1 MPNNVDERVVRMQ
14 FDNSRFEKNV
24 QQSLSTIDK
33 LKKALKL
40 EKAAEGFEAIDKAAN
55 RMNFK
60 GLNDSISQ
68 VHANFSLL
76 DVTVLKIFDRI
87 ADSALNLGKKIVNAL
102 AVEPI
107 TTGFQEYETKMN
119 SIQVI
124 AANTG
129 ALNQDAANSAK
140 AMAESLE
147 AVNKIWFGP
156 NIYGNGKAR
165 VDALAAAGL
174 DYGTVQS
181 MVNKLAYGTYKSMD
195 DFNDEIAKSSG
206 TTVEHIEEVLDNLN
220 LYADKTIY
228 NFTQMTQAI
237 GQFTT
242 AGIDV
247 DTSAR
252 SVKGIAN
259 LAAYV
264 GAPASDASRSMFQLS
279 QALATGRV
287 RLQDWMS
294 LEHTAGMGGK
304 TFQDALKATAEHLME
319 VDDSYRAVIEDAG
332 YGSIEELVMDQGSF
346 RESLAQNWLTTDVL
360 SETLAK
366 FAGDFDEA
374 YWKDLGYSDEAVKEI
389 MDLGT
394 VATDAATKVRTF
406 TQMWDA
412 LKEAAQ
418 SGWTETWQYIVGGFT
433 DAPKLWTA
441 VNNAITGIID
451 PFNEARNEAL
461 KFWYSAKIGGRSTWF
476 DAIEKT
482 NFVLDENGE
491 KIAKVNENG
500 EALKDTYGNIVYET
514 EKVTEYSGILV
525 DIWDSL
531 AEIVEPIKEAFNEVF
546 PMNLRKSLLDFTLKV
561 KDMTTQLYISD
572 KHLPTIKAAFTAIF
586 KVVKIGLTVFKGF
599 TKVAG
604 SVIKAVI
611 TIADKLFTVTDAMVG
626 TEDETD
632 KLGIIMDAIG
642 GIFDNVAGFIENLAD
657 KFEASETVINIVK
670 GLLDGLVG
678 GFRIGLAIFEAV
690 GKVIGHLI
698 EAILPAGSAFGDAAE
713 GAMDF
718 IKNTMDVETI
728 ISWIDGAAD
737 SINNFIDN
745 FGANFKKAISTFA
758 DWVRDT
764 TGLDLYTMW
773 DQLVNTINTVKTAIT
788 ELSNTDISNVTNLFK
803 DTDKSKSLFENITT
817 VFSNLKTAATNV
829 KDTSDAVG
837 ELSTTIK
844 NVPSDAEDILKKVG
858 DGIAKIFGKLSLGD
872 VTGIVSA
879 LGLTL
884 SVIEGFKAIQNVK
897 KVTDVIFDIK
907 DGIVDTL
914 ETVGAAFGD
923 VRKFLKSQMIINV
936 ALAIGILALA
946 LTALA
951 YVPEDQLGR
960 ALGSVIMLMVT
971 LNSVMSGMT
980 KAMAAVASK
989 SVAGTMFA
997 IAASVL
1003 MIAGAIALLGSMKTD
1018 ELGPGLAAMYVII
1031 GAFKLLFKGMAS
1043 MPLQNMENVGN
1054 NIFKISLAIGGLIL
1068 AIGMLSKDGKSLSDF
1083 FPAMAVVTAMVSL
1096 IAGLVVVLS
1105 KFPIGQLQGVGATM
1119 MLIAVAIDI
1128 MIGGFVGLV
1137 AAADMAKEGSMKS
1150 AIGAMI
1156 TIMSGV
1162 ILMLATM
1169 IGITALAKT
1178 TKIGSIGLIMMAI
1191 GATIDAMVG
1200 ALAGLVILHNRY
1212 GENTMDEAILD
1223 IIQLSGIVGAFMLLA
1238 TLCTSLG
1245 GRLGGLIVLGGA
1257 MAIITTTI
1265 YAFAGLVATLGQL
1278 DDTSLKKGLTTI
1290 TAIGGIV
1297 AALIVIFGIMSAI
1310 AAPRGLNVAANFN
1323 ISSFALNFLIFAGAL
1338 LATAAAVWV
1347 FVDAAK
1353 RLYSLIQQI
1362 GSNGSEVLTNFF
1374 DSIFDPQVMNSAMNA
1389 FLNFMDQMIIDV
1401 PFITAKIGAFLGVIA
1416 ASTLTMLGPFIA
1428 FLLQS
1433 LVDILRVTADN
1444 IGPVVV
1450 ELVRLIAAIIEALA
1464 VAVEDNQE
1472 TLAEGI
1478 VHLLEALWGLLI
1490 ATLGK
1495 LWMKWEESDAYKA
1508 LENFGAWVYDA
1519 IDSAGTWLLKA
1530 LETID
1535 GWIAIG
1541 LYWLF
1546 HWPEE
1551 LGNLI
1556 AEFFTCL
1563 VTDLGKWLW
1572 GILTSVWAWILDLWD
1587 SIKLGQQAIRDYIIE
1602 KIDNLVTDIKT
1613 KIEDFKNAGK
1623 DLIHGFFLGF
1633 TDEDEANKMTDAVSS
1648 FVDGVKNIIVGPL
1661 GFIMG
1666 SPSHW
1671 AEEQGQLVM
1680 EGFKNGIN
1688 ESAPDAETSMSEA
1701 KDKMQ
1706 AQVEECHNNAQSL
1719 FDQKFKMPEIDT
1731 SAFTQSMAQ
1740 LPQPEIDTSNMYN
1753 FADVLS
1759 QYEAEEDPTM
1769 TITPVLD
1776 MDNLQYEDYAGGF
1789 DFGSMFGDGTS
1800 AFSLDT
1806 TNSLAN
1812 MDAYDF
1818 ESMMAESQ
1826 PEPYDDTN
1834 VINAIAQLNE
1844 RLNEMARGFA
1854 DTDVRLDTG
1863 VLVGELVGP
1872 MDQALGQR
1880 ATRTRRG
1887 G

>member
-1 MPNNVDERVVRMQ
+1 MPNNVDERIVRMQ

-24 QQSLSTIDK
+24 KESLSTIDK

-40 EKAAEGFEAIDKAAN
+40 DKAAEGFDSIEKAAN
-55 RMNFK
+55 HISFK
-60 GLNDSISQ
+60 GLNDGISQ

-87 ADSALNLGKKIVNAL
+87 ADSAVTLGKNIVKAL
-102 AVEPI
+102 AVDPI

-129 ALNQDAANSAK
+129 ALNQDAADSAK
-140 AMAESLE
+140 SMAESLE

-156 NIYGNGKAR
+156 NVYGNGQAR

-181 MVNKLAYGTYKSMD
+181 MVNKLANGTAKSMD

-332 YGSIEELVMDQGSF
+332 YGSIDELIMDQGSF

-389 MDLGT
+389 MDLGA

-441 VNNAITGIID
+441 INNAITGIID
-451 PFNEARNEAL
+451 PFNNARNEAL

-491 KIAKVNENG
+491 KIAKVNDDG
-500 EALKDTYGNIVYET
+500 EVLKDTYGNIVYET

-525 DIWDSL
+525 DVWDSL

-546 PMNLRKSLLDFTLKV
+546 PMNLRRSLLDFTLKV

-599 TKVAG
+599 AKVAG

-632 KLGIIMDAIG
+632 KLGIVMDTIG
-642 GIFDNVAGFIENLAD
+642 GIFDNVAGFVENLAD

-670 GLLDGLVG
+670 GLWDGLVG

-690 GKVIGHLI
+690 GKVFGRLI
-698 EAILPAGSAFGDAAE
+698 EKILPAGSAFGDAAE

-718 IKNTMDVETI
+718 VKNTMDVETI
-728 ISWIDGAAD
+728 IGWIDGAAD

-745 FGANFKKAISTFA
+745 FGANFQKVTGVFA
-758 DWVRDT
+758 EWVKET
-764 TGLDLYTMW
+764 TGVDLGAVW
-773 DQLVNTINTVKTAIT
+773 DWMLGLVDNVKSSLTDMGGINFDNIK
-788 ELSNTDISNVTNLFK
+788 ELFAGLKDSSPMISNLMDFV
-803 DTDKSKSLFENITT
+803 DK
-817 VFSNLKTAATNV
+817 LKTGADTANSIPDKLTEAKKQVKGIKTEVNGIKSFGLTSIFSGVGDKFSEALDNLSIGDLAGAAT
-829 KDTSDAVG
+829 SIG
-837 ELSTTIK
+837 L
-844 NVPSDAEDILKKVG
+844 
-858 DGIAKIFGKLSLGD
+858 
-872 VTGIVSA
+872 A
-879 LGLTL
+879 LT
-884 SVIEGFKAIQNVK
+884 VIEGFTAVQNFSK
-897 KVTDVIFDIK
+897 ITKGLLDIK
-907 DGIVDTL
+907 TGIVDTI
-914 ETVGAAFGD
+914 TAVGDAFGD
-923 VRKFLKSQMIINV
+923 VRKFMKSQMIINV

-951 YVPEDQLGR
+951 YVPEDKLGR
-960 ALGSVIMLMVT
+960 ALGTIIVLFTT
-971 LNSVMSGMT
+971 LRSVMTGLMKT
-980 KAMAAVASK
+980 VAMLSIK
-989 SVAGTMFA
+989 SVGGTMLA
-997 IAASVL
+997 IAASIL
-1003 MIAGAIALLGSMKTD
+1003 MVVGAIAILGSMETD
-1018 ELGPGLAAMYVII
+1018 KLGPGLAAIYVIM
-1031 GAFKLLFKGMAS
+1031 GAFRFLFKSLAD
-1043 MPLQNMENVGN
+1043 MPLQNMENIGN
-1054 NIFKISLAIGGLIL
+1054 NIFKIALAVGGLIL
-1068 AIGMLSKDGKSLSDF
+1068 AVGYLGKLSAKGADLTS
-1083 FPAMAVVTAMVSL
+1083 ATIV
-1096 IAGLVVVLS
+1096 
-1105 KFPIGQLQGVGATM
+1105 VGAM
-1119 MLIAVAIDI
+1119 MSMVLALIYALNKLPEGRLAGIGGTILLIAVAIDI
-1128 MIGGFVGLV
+1128 MVAGFAGLV
-1137 AAADMAKEGSMKS
+1137 TAASLAKPGAVNDAIKSMAAIMIGVLAMLGVMTLMMAK
-1150 AIGAMI
+1150 
-1156 TIMSGV
+1156 
-1162 ILMLATM
+1162 
-1169 IGITALAKT
+1169 AKT
-1178 TKIGSIGLIMMAI
+1178 TKIGGVSLVMMAI
-1191 GATIDAMVG
+1191 SGAILAMVG
-1200 ALAGLVILHNRY
+1200 AIAILTKLHKNSNGNVDKAFITLLELSGLVAGFL
-1212 GENTMDEAILD
+1212 
-1223 IIQLSGIVGAFMLLA
+1223 LLA
-1238 TLCTSLG
+1238 AACATFG
-1245 GRLGGLIVLGGA
+1245 GRISGLIVMGSLIG
-1257 MAIITTTI
+1257 IITATM
-1265 YAFAGLVATLGQL
+1265 YAFVGLVASLSQIDKTELDNGVETLQNV
-1278 DDTSLKKGLTTI
+1278 
-1290 TAIGGIV
+1290 AIIV
-1297 AALIVIFGIMSAI
+1297 GVLIGALIVLSNLTSA
-1310 AAPRGLNVAANFN
+1310 RGKGLKVNLALN
-1323 ISSFALNFLIFAGAL
+1323 ISSFAVNFLIFAGAL

-1347 FVDAAK
+1347 FVDAAQK
-1353 RLYSLIQQI
+1353 LYKLVQQI
-1362 GSNGSEVLTNFF
+1362 GDGGGDVFVNFFNSLFNKEVLDAGMT
-1374 DSIFDPQVMNSAMNA
+1374 A
-1389 FLNFMDQMIIDV
+1389 FLNFMDALIVNV
-1401 PFITAKIGAFLGVIA
+1401 PTILDKIGKLIGVI
-1416 ASTLTMLGPFIA
+1416 TMGTINLLAPFVVSVLAGLAGVLKQINEEA
-1428 FLLQS
+1428 L
-1433 LVDILRVTADN
+1433 A
-1444 IGPVVV
+1444 PVLV
-1450 ELVRLIAAIIEALA
+1450 ELVRVIGLLIDGTGKAIEENEDALSDA
-1464 VAVEDNQE
+1464 V
-1472 TLAEGI
+1472 
-1478 VHLLEALWGLLI
+1478 VHLLSALWNLLV
-1490 ATLGK
+1490 ATLSK

-1519 IDSAGTWLLKA
+1519 LHGVWEWIKSAIASAGEWLEKAFTLIGALIGGATFAWWLKIYA
-1530 LETID
+1530 AAVNIYNTIVSAITEAYD
-1535 GWIAIG
+1535 WIV
-1541 LYWLF
+1541 
-1546 HWPEE
+1546 
-1551 LGNLI
+1551 N
-1556 AEFFTCL
+1556 
-1563 VTDLGKWLW
+1563 
-1572 GILTSVWAWILDLWD
+1572 
-1587 SIKLGQQAIRDYIIE
+1587 
-1602 KIDNLVTDIKT
+1602 KIDNLVSDIRD

-1633 TDEDEANKMTDAVSS
+1633 TDEDEASKMTDAVSS
-1648 FVDGVKNIIVGPL
+1648 FVDGIKNIIVGPL
-1661 GFIMG
+1661 GFIIK

-1671 AEEQGQLVM
+1671 AEEQGQMVM
-1680 EGFKNGIN
+1680 EGFKKGVE
-1688 ESAPDAETSMSEA
+1688 ESGPEAEASVSNV
-1701 KDKMQ
+1701 KDNMK
-1706 AQVEECHNNAQSL
+1706 AQVEDMRNNTQSL

-1731 SAFTQSMAQ
+1731 SAFTESMAQ

-1759 QYEAEEDPTM
+1759 QYEAEENPTM

-1776 MDNLQYEDYAGGF
+1776 MDNLQYEDYAGGY
-1789 DFGSMFGDGTS
+1789 DFGSMFGDSTS

-1818 ESMMAESQ
+1818 ESMMAENQ

-1834 VINAIAQLNE
+1834 VINAITQLNE
-1844 RLNEMARGFA
+1844 RLDEMARGFA

>member
-1 MPNNVDERVVRMQ
+1 MSNNVDERVVRMQ

-40 EKAAEGFEAIDKAAN
+40 EKAAEGFDSIEKAAN
-55 RMNFK
+55 HISFK
-60 GLNDSISQ
+60 GLNDGISQ

-87 ADSALNLGKKIVNAL
+87 ADSAINLGKNIVKAL
-102 AVEPI
+102 AVDPI

-129 ALNQDAANSAK
+129 ALNQDAADSAK
-140 AMAESLE
+140 SMAESLE

-156 NIYGNGKAR
+156 NVYGNGQAR

-181 MVNKLAYGTYKSMD
+181 MVNKLANGTAKSMD

-461 KFWYSAKIGGRSTWF
+461 KFWYSADYGGRRTWF
-476 DAIEKT
+476 DVIEQT
-482 NFVLDENGE
+482 NYILDENGK
-491 KIAKVNENG
+491 KIAKVNEDG
-500 EALKDTYGNIVYET
+500 EVLKDTYGKVIYET
-514 EKVTEYSGILV
+514 ETVSKTTGILAN
-525 DIWDSL
+525 IWRGL
-531 AEIVEPIKEAFNEVF
+531 GEIVEPIKSAFEEVF
-546 PMNLRKSLLDFTLKV
+546 PIDLRKVLIDFTIKMRELSEQFV
-561 KDMTTQLYISD
+561 KSD

-586 KVVKIGLTVFKGF
+586 KVVKIGLTIFKGF
-599 TKVAG
+599 AKVAG
-604 SVIKAVI
+604 AVIKAVI

-632 KLGIIMDAIG
+632 QLSVVMDTIG
-642 GIFDNVAGFIENLAD
+642 GIFDKVAGFVENLAD

-670 GLLDGLVG
+670 GLWDGLVG

-690 GKVIGHLI
+690 GKVFGHLI
-698 EAILPAGSAFGDAAE
+698 EKILPAGSAFGDAAE

-718 IKNTMDVETI
+718 VKNTMDVETI
-728 ISWIDGAAD
+728 IGWIDGAAD

-745 FGANFKKAISTFA
+745 FGENFHKVVDVFA
-758 DWVRDT
+758 EWVKET
-764 TGLDLYTMW
+764 TGVDLGAVW
-773 DQLVNTINTVKTAIT
+773 DWMLGIVDNVKTSLTDMGGINFDNIK
-788 ELSNTDISNVTNLFK
+788 ELFAGLKDSSPMISNLMDFV
-803 DTDKSKSLFENITT
+803 DK
-817 VFSNLKTAATNV
+817 LKTGADTANSIPDKLTEAKKQVKGIKTEVNGIKSFGLTSIFSGVGDKFSEALDNLSIGDLAGAAT
-829 KDTSDAVG
+829 SIG
-837 ELSTTIK
+837 L
-844 NVPSDAEDILKKVG
+844 
-858 DGIAKIFGKLSLGD
+858 
-872 VTGIVSA
+872 A
-879 LGLTL
+879 LT
-884 SVIEGFKAIQNVK
+884 VIEGFTAVQNFSK
-897 KVTDVIFDIK
+897 ITKGLLDIK
-907 DGIVDTL
+907 TGIVDTI
-914 ETVGAAFGD
+914 TAVGDAFGD
-923 VRKFLKSQMIINV
+923 VRKFMKSQMIINV
-936 ALAIGILALA
+936 ALAIGILALS

-1068 AIGMLSKDGKSLSDF
+1068 AVGYLGKLSAEGADLESAALVVVS
-1083 FPAMAVVTAMVSL
+1083 MAAI
-1096 IAGLVVVLS
+1096 IAGLIFMLS
-1105 KFPIGQLQGVGATM
+1105 KFPIGELKGIGTTIL
-1119 MLIAVAIDI
+1119 LIAVAIDI
-1128 MIGGFVGLV
+1128 MVGGLTGLV
-1137 AAADMAKEGSMKS
+1137 AAASLAKEGAMES
-1150 AIGAMI
+1150 AINGMVALIGGVVAMLLV
-1156 TIMSGV
+1156 M
-1162 ILMLATM
+1162 M
-1169 IGITALAKT
+1169 GITHYANT
-1178 TKIGSIGLIMMAI
+1178 TKIGSIGFVMVAI
-1191 GATIDAMVG
+1191 GTTINAMVG
-1200 ALAGLVILHNRY
+1200 ALALLAHLHSKY
-1212 GENTMDEAILD
+1212 GDGMADAMLD
-1223 IIQLSGIVGAFMLLA
+1223 LAALSTIVGVFMLVAVACSKLKG
-1238 TLCTSLG
+1238 SI
-1245 GRLGGLIVLGGA
+1245 GGLIVMGGA
-1257 MAIITTTI
+1257 MAIITTTL
-1265 YAFAGLVATLGQL
+1265 YAFAGIVATLGQL
-1278 DDTSLKKGLTTI
+1278 DDTAIERGKKALWSLVI
-1290 TAIGGIV
+1290 AIGVLMTVFG
-1297 AALIVIFGIMSAI
+1297 LISML
-1310 AAPRGLNVAANFN
+1310 AAPKGINVVAKFN

-1362 GSNGSEVLTNFF
+1362 GSNGGEVLVNFF
-1374 DSIFDPQVMNSAMNA
+1374 DSMFDPQVLNSAMNA
-1389 FLNFMDQMIIDV
+1389 FLNFMDQMIINV
-1401 PFITAKIGAFLGVIA
+1401 PYITAKIGAFLGVIA

-1478 VHLLEALWGLLI
+1478 VHLLSALGSLLV
-1490 ATLGK
+1490 ATLKK
-1495 LWMKWEESDAYKA
+1495 LWAAWEQSEVYAA
-1508 LENFGAWVYDA
+1508 LENFGAWLYDA
-1519 IDSAGTWLLKA
+1519 LNGAWEWLKSAIPKA
-1530 LETID
+1530 F
-1535 GWIAIG
+1535 
-1541 LYWLF
+1541 YWLIY
-1546 HWPEE
+1546 WPVE
-1551 LGNLI
+1551 LG
-1556 AEFFTCL
+1556 EFI
-1563 VTDLGKWLW
+1563 GNWLRNW
-1572 GILTSVWAWILDLWD
+1572 LREILMSIWAWILDLWD
-1587 SIKLGQQAIRDYIIE
+1587 SIKLGQQEIRNYIIE
-1602 KIDNLVTDIKT
+1602 KIDNLVTDIRD
-1613 KIEDFKNAGK
+1613 KIEDFKKAGK

-1633 TDEDEANKMTDAVSS
+1633 TDEDEANKMTDAVTS

-1671 AEEQGQLVM
+1671 AEEQGRLTM
-1680 EGFKNGIN
+1680 EGFKNGVE
-1688 ESAPDAETSMSEA
+1688 ESGPEAEASVSNV
-1701 KDKMQ
+1701 KDNMK
-1706 AQVEECHNNAQSL
+1706 AQVEDMHNNTQSL

-1740 LPQPEIDTSNMYN
+1740 LPKPEIDTSNMYN

-1759 QYEAEEDPTM
+1759 QYEAEENPTM

-1776 MDNLQYEDYAGGF
+1776 MDNLQYEDYAGGY
-1789 DFGSMFGDGTS
+1789 DFGNMFGDGTS

-1812 MDAYDF
+1812 MDAIDF
-1818 ESMMAESQ
+1818 ESMMAENQ

-1834 VINAIAQLNE
+1834 VINAITQLNE
-1844 RLNEMARGFA
+1844 RLNEMAQGFA